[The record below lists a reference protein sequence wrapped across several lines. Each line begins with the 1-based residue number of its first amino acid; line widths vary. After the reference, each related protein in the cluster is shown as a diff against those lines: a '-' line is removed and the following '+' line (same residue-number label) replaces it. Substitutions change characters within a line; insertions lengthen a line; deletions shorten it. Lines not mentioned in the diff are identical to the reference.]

1 MSESLIHA
9 RVFGSSGR
17 PRSLS
22 KDEVRAW
29 QPGQGLLWAHLDARH
44 EDTKEW
50 LKTTTDL
57 PKVVVSALLAEETR
71 PRSYA
76 IGDGLLLVLRGVNLN
91 PGANPEDMVS
101 IRLWV
106 DQHRVVSTCR
116 RHLLS
121 VGDVVTSHS
130 EKPIESTGDLLVRL
144 TDRLT
149 ERMSDV
155 IDDLDEVVAKLEA
168 TVLDE
173 PDVSMRSAL
182 ADLRRDAI
190 ALRRYLGPQRE
201 ALGRLQGE
209 ALPWLVDFD
218 RLRLREVHDRVT
230 RHVEDLDAIRER
242 AVVIQAELNNYLTDQ
257 VNKRMYVLSV
267 VAALF
272 LPLGFLTGLLG
283 VNVGGIPGA
292 DSPYGF
298 AVFGLILVVLVAFQL
313 WYFIRR
319 HWF

>member
-1 MSESLIHA
+1 MSEALIHA
-9 RVFGSSGR
+9 LVFESTGTHRPLSSG
-17 PRSLS
+17 
-22 KDEVRAW
+22 EVRAW
-29 QPGQGLLWAHLDARH
+29 QPGQGLLWVHLDATQ
-44 EDTKEW
+44 EQTQEW
-50 LKTTTDL
+50 LTDTAGL
-57 PKVVVSALLAEETR
+57 QKIVVSALLAEETR
-71 PRSYA
+71 PRSST
-76 IGDGLLLVLRGVNLN
+76 IGEGLLLVLRGVNLN

-101 IRLWV
+101 VRLWV
-106 DQHRVVSTCR
+106 EQNRVVSTCR
-116 RHLLS
+116 RRLLS
-121 VGDVVTSHS
+121 VADVVASHG
-130 EKPIESTGDLLVRL
+130 EKPLECAGDLLVRL

-149 ERMSDV
+149 DRMSDV
-155 IDDLDEVVAKLEA
+155 IDDMDEVVAKLEA
-168 TVLDE
+168 AVLYG
-173 PDVSMRSAL
+173 PDVSMRADL

-201 ALGRLQGE
+201 ALGRLQAE
-209 ALPWLVDFD
+209 PLSWLTASD

-242 AVVIQAELNNYLTDQ
+242 AVVIQEELNNYLTDQ

-298 AVFGLILVVLVAFQL
+298 AVFGLILVVLVALQL